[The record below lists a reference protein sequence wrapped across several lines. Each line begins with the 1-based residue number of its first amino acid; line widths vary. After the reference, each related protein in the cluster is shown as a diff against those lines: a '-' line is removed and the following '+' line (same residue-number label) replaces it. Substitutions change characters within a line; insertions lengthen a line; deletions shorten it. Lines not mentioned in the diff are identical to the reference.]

1 MPSAQMHSHPAR
13 GGGILK
19 TMRTASQLGGS
30 FGAALTARQQATLT
44 AIVEQ
49 YVATGEPVASQGI
62 AVASGTSSATVRN
75 TMAELVDA
83 GYLEQPH
90 TSAGRIPTARAFRL
104 HVERLQ
110 GGNRI
115 ALPLQSRSQIDA
127 TLQGVSGTEAFL
139 ERTSQVLS
147 VLSSGVGVAMATM
160 REGDV
165 LEHVHFQRL
174 GARRMLAVM
183 VSRDGVVRDR
193 VLQLEQDLQG
203 DDLDAASRYL
213 NEHFRG
219 WTIDGVRAE
228 IARRA
233 ETERSEYRRMRQAA
247 EDLWTAAMLDG
258 TQQQQTVFVEGVSN
272 LIDNGYDRGRLR
284 DMLAALETKERVIAL
299 LHAYMGSEAL
309 LQHAGPPQARVR
321 VVFDM
326 EVHAPEMQGLVLI
339 AAPAMSDGTQH
350 GAVGVI
356 GTQRMHYEHTMNA
369 VQYVAQLFAESQA
382 RL

>member
-1 MPSAQMHSHPAR
+1 MHSHR
-13 GGGILK
+13 MRRRGILEI
-19 TMRTASQLGGS
+19 MRVASQSGSS
-30 FGAALTARQQATLT
+30 FGVALTARQQATLT

-62 AVASGTSSATVRN
+62 AVASGMSSATVRN
-75 TMAELVDA
+75 TMAELVEA

-90 TSAGRIPTARAFRL
+90 TSAGRVPTARAFRL
-104 HVERLQ
+104 HVEQLQ

-115 ALPLQSRSQIDA
+115 ATALLPLQSRSQIDA
-127 TLQGVSGTEAFL
+127 SLQGVSGADAFL

-147 VLSSGVGVAMATM
+147 VLSSSVGVAMATA

-174 GARRMLAVM
+174 GARRVLAVM
-183 VSRDGVVRDR
+183 VSRGGVVRDR
-193 VLQLEQDLQG
+193 VLQMDQDVLG
-203 DDLDAASRYL
+203 EELDAASRYL

-233 ETERSEYRRMRQAA
+233 ETERGTYQRMRQAA
-247 EDLWTAAMLDG
+247 EELWTAAMLDAA
-258 TQQQQTVFVEGVSN
+258 QVQQTVFVDGVSN
-272 LIDNGYDRGRLR
+272 LIGDGYDGTRLR
-284 DMLAALETKERVIAL
+284 EMLAALQTKERVIAL
-299 LHAYMGSEAL
+299 LHAYLGTDAMLHHTGM
-309 LQHAGPPQARVR
+309 QPARVR

-356 GTQRMHYEHTMNA
+356 GTQRMHYENMINA
-369 VQYVAQLFAESQA
+369 VHYVAQLFASSQA
-382 RL
+382 GL